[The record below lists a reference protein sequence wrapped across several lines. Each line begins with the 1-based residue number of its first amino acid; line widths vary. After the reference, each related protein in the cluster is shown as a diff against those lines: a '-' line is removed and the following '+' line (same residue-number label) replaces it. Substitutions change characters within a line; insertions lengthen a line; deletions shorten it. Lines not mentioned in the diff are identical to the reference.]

1 MASGFENELAQQDH
15 GGDTIVRRGNVS
27 NLPSFPPQ
35 SLVLQSSMLIITSSV
50 SIISFIRIFFVLR
63 SDPDNV
69 TGSVVKPDIFS
80 CIELTMAIVFASV
93 AGIAGREAISNF
105 VDRFIVP
112 RSTNRARV
120 GYHRSTSR
128 QSNAGSRDVR
138 MVDSRNWVKIDPSMG
153 EALVVSIDEVSNV

>member
-1 MASGFENELAQQDH
+1 MVGGSENELAQQDH

-27 NLPSFPPQ
+27 NFPSCYKQ
-35 SLVLQSSMLIITSSV
+35 SVVLRSIMLTKMSSV
-50 SIISFIRIFFVLR
+50 SIISFIRIFFVLK
-63 SDPDNV
+63 SDPNNV

-112 RSTNRARV
+112 RSPNHA
-120 GYHRSTSR
+120 GGGHRPSGVKRLS
-128 QSNAGSRDVR
+128 SAGSRDIR
-138 MVDSRNWVKIDPSMG
+138 MVDSRNWVKIDASMG
-153 EALVVSIDEVSNV
+153 EALVVNVDELEK

>member
-1 MASGFENELAQQDH
+1 
-15 GGDTIVRRGNVS
+15 
-27 NLPSFPPQ
+27 
-35 SLVLQSSMLIITSSV
+35 MLIITCSV

-112 RSTNRARV
+112 KSTNRARA
-120 GYHRSTSR
+120 GYHRTTSK
-128 QSNAGSRDVR
+128 QSNASGSRDVR
-138 MVDSRNWVKIDPSMG
+138 MVDSRNWAKIDPSMG
-153 EALVVSIDEVSNV
+153 EALVVSVDEVSKV

>member
-1 MASGFENELAQQDH
+1 MACGFENELAQQDH

-27 NLPSFPPQ
+27 NLPEQ
-35 SLVLQSSMLIITSSV
+35 SVVLRSIRLTNIFSV
-50 SIISFIRIFFVLR
+50 SVISFIRIFFVLK
-63 SDPDNV
+63 SDPNNV

-112 RSTNRARV
+112 RSTNHGGAYRPS
-120 GYHRSTSR
+120 GIK
-128 QSNAGSRDVR
+128 QSNASSRDVR
-138 MVDSRNWVKIDPSMG
+138 MVDSRNWVKIDASMG
-153 EALVVSIDEVSNV
+153 EALVISIDEVSK